1 MQSINKVEINKKI
14 KIKNINNETKF
25 KILMFRAIGTKIKN
39 SPSYIN
45 KNKIIR
51 IKLILYCILIFVKDL
66 KPHS

>member
-1 MQSINKVEINKKI
+1 MKINNKI
-14 KIKNINNETKF
+14 KTKKINNETKF
-25 KILMFRAIGTKIKN
+25 KILTFKAKGTKIKN

-51 IKLILYCILIFVKDL
+51 IKFILYWILILFNDL